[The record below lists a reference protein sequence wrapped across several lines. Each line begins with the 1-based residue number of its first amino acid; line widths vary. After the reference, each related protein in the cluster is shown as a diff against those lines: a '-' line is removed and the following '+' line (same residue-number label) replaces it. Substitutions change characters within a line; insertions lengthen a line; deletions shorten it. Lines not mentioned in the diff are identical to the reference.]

1 MVAVSD
7 ASTPNEGA
15 GPAERPSGAPDLG
28 PPQELPFPPG
38 FFTRVDPLPDTM
50 FYEHDRFVTH
60 IDDRAIA
67 AVGALYT
74 ELGLGGR
81 VLDLM
86 SSWISHFETKPD
98 ELVVLGLNAN
108 ELTAN
113 KQASEAVVYDLN
125 DDPILPFEDASFDAV
140 TCCVSVDYLVHP
152 IEVFSEVR
160 RVLRPGGLFVNTFSN
175 RYFPTK
181 VIRGWT
187 MTTEEQHGLL
197 VALYFRRSAQ
207 PGLGWGE
214 PVIELRTPPGT
225 PGDPLYAVYAR
236 AV

>member
-1 MVAVSD
+1 
-7 ASTPNEGA
+7 
-15 GPAERPSGAPDLG
+15 
-28 PPQELPFPPG
+28 
-38 FFTRVDPLPDTM
+38 M

-67 AVGALYT
+67 AVGALYE
-74 ELGLGGR
+74 ELGIGGR

-86 SSWISHFETKPD
+86 SSWISHFRTAPA
-98 ELVVLGLNAN
+98 ELVVLGLNAA

-113 KQASEAVVYDLN
+113 QQASEAVVYDLN
-125 DDPILPFEDASFDAV
+125 DDPTLPFEDASFDAV
-140 TCCVSVDYLVHP
+140 TCCVSVDYLIRP
-152 IEVFSEVR
+152 LDVFSEVR

-181 VIRGWT
+181 VIQGWT
-187 MTTEEQHGLL
+187 KTSEEQHGLL
-197 VALYFRRSAQ
+197 VALYYRRSAQ
-207 PGLGWGE
+207 PGLGWDE

>member
-1 MVAVSD
+1 MSE
-7 ASTPNEGA
+7 SPTT
-15 GPAERPSGAPDLG
+15 GPAGG
-28 PPQELPFPPG
+28 PHGELPFPPG
-38 FFTRVDPLPDTM
+38 FFSRMDPLPDVM

-74 ELGLGGR
+74 ELGIRGR

-86 SSWISHFETKPD
+86 SSWISHFETAPED
-98 ELVVLGLNAN
+98 LVVLGLNAR
-108 ELTAN
+108 ELVAN
-113 KQASEAVVYDLN
+113 KQAASAVVYDLN
-125 DDPILPFEDASFDAV
+125 DDPTLPFEDASFDAV
-140 TCCVSVDYLVHP
+140 TCCVSVDYLIHP
-152 IEVFSEVR
+152 IEVFREVR
-160 RVLRPGGLFVNTFSN
+160 RVLRPGGYFVNTFSN

-187 MTTEEQHGLL
+187 MTTDEQHGLL
-197 VALYFRRSAQ
+197 VALYHRRSAT
-207 PGLGWGE
+207 LEAGWSD

-225 PGDPLYAVYAR
+225 PGDPLWAVYAR

>member
-1 MVAVSD
+1 MGTVS
-7 ASTPNEGA
+7 NEPTANPG
-15 GPAERPSGAPDLG
+15 SGAQDRPDLG

-38 FFTRVDPLPDTM
+38 FFSRVDPLPDTM

-86 SSWISHFETKPD
+86 SSWISHFETAPA
-98 ELVVLGLNAN
+98 ELVVLGLNAK

-113 KQASEAVVYDLN
+113 KQATEAVVYDLN
-125 DDPILPFEDASFDAV
+125 DDPTLPFEDASFDAV
-140 TCCVSVDYLVHP
+140 TCCVSVDYLIHP
-152 IEVFSEVR
+152 IDVFREVR

-187 MTTEEQHGLL
+187 MTNDEQHGLL
-197 VALYFRRSAQ
+197 VALYFRRSVE
-207 PGLGWGE
+207 PGLEWGE
-214 PVIELRTPPGT
+214 PVIELRTPPDT
-225 PGDPLYAVYAR
+225 QGDPLYAVYAR